1 MQNTKHHY
9 VALLCGGIAVS
20 GALAILLQD
29 AIFTGT
35 WKLEHGLI
43 PALMAV
49 QILAAHLFG
58 QAIRDKRVVSGVGFL
73 IVAVIGTWGVLYTS
87 VGKQSRVAAEAEA
100 GTAYRAEERAKLEKT
115 LALNTEMLEGA
126 RVALA
131 KECGTGKG
139 SKCEGKS
146 ATVQVYEDAVAGVEA
161 KLAKLGPE
169 APASSRATKM
179 AELIAGFTGATQ
191 AHVEHMLLLV
201 EPFTFATIFELG
213 ALVSFGF
220 AFGGHRKPSGDLE
233 VQKPALPAFLP
244 ILTEQEKVTEWVQG
258 FEDQHGR
265 EPTFSEV
272 RKAFPAMSKA
282 SVSRRRHEALSA

>member
-9 VALLCGGIAVS
+9 AALLCGGIAVS

-35 WKLEHGLI
+35 LKLEHGLI

-58 QAIRDKRVVSGVGFL
+58 QAIRDKRIVSGVGFL
-73 IVAVIGTWGVLYTS
+73 LVAVIGTWGVLYTS

-100 GTAYRAEERAKLEKT
+100 GTAYRTEERTKLEQT
-115 LALNTEMLEGA
+115 LALNSEMLDGA
-126 RVALA
+126 RKALA
-131 KECGTGKG
+131 AECASGNGKR
-139 SKCEGKS
+139 CDGKR

-161 KLAKLGPE
+161 KIEKLGPKTSTE
-169 APASSRATKM
+169 TQATKM
-179 AELIAGFTGATQ
+179 AEFIALLTGWDKAK
-191 AHVEHMLLLV
+191 VEHALLLIQ
-201 EPFTFATIFELG
+201 PFTYATIFELG

-220 AFGGHRKPSGDLE
+220 AFGGHRKPSGGLE

-244 ILTEQEKVTEWVQG
+244 ILTEQEQVTAWVVG
-258 FEDQHGR
+258 FKDEHGR